1 MTSGARLSGAPG
13 ADTTSFRDRLLEG
26 LAGSIR
32 ERGYHDTTIAD
43 IVRVARTSR
52 RTFYDEFPSK
62 EACFLALLYSTNEQ
76 MADRIAGAVDPSAPL
91 RTQVRQAIDT
101 YLDSLASRPEI
112 TLSWIRELPALGISA
127 RQLQRD
133 MMESFIQLIMRLAD
147 TAELRAVG
155 VRPVS
160 RQMAILLLG
169 GLRELVAVTVE
180 DGAEV
185 HTVSEVAIDATLA
198 LLGPHG

>member
-1 MTSGARLSGAPG
+1 MTRGANLV
-13 ADTTSFRDRLLEG
+13 SFRERLLDG

-43 IVRVARTSR
+43 IVRNARTSR

-62 EACFLALLYSTNEQ
+62 EACFLALLRATNDQ
-76 MADRIAGAVDPSAPL
+76 VARCIAAAVDPSAPL
-91 RTQVRQAIDT
+91 RTQVRQAIES
-101 YLDSLASRPEI
+101 YLDSLAGRPAL
-112 TLSWIRELPALGISA
+112 TLSWIRELPALGTPA
-127 RQLQRD
+127 RDLQRD
-133 MMESFIQLIMRLAD
+133 TMETLVELIMGLSD
-147 TAELRAVG
+147 TPELRAAG

-160 RQMAILLLG
+160 RQLAILLLG

-185 HTVSEVAIDATLA
+185 HSIADVAIEATLA
-198 LLGPHG
+198 LLESR